1 MQITKKYS
9 LVRIALIVVELFQEN
24 NQFWRVFG
32 SWLDFYSIRECT
44 RELAATFFL
53 VNIQTK
59 NNKRFQRDEFIMGKA
74 SVNLKSLETS
84 KPKTTSDFQ
93 ISRRWIYCGESNR
106 TVQTKNKKRFQRDEF
121 IKGKQTPITRNIQKS
136 KTTSEFNAR
145 QSVPRLKLEWIE
157 WMNNQTTYTLCNVR
171 RTRRWGASTPT

>member
-32 SWLDFYSIRECT
+32 SWLVFYSIRECT
-44 RELAATFFL
+44 RELAPTFVL

-59 NNKRFQRDEFIMGKA
+59 
-74 SVNLKSLETS
+74 
-84 KPKTTSDFQ
+84 TTSDFNAMNLLRGKQ
-93 ISRRWIYCGESNR
+93 ASIWNLSKHPNQKQRAISRRWIYCGESNR
-106 TVQTKNKKRFQRDEF
+106 NIQTKNKKRFQRDEF
-121 IKGKQTPITRNIQKS
+121 IEGKQTPITRNIQKS

-145 QSVPRLKLEWIE
+145 QSFPRLKLEWIE